1 MANEIRVN
9 DGAGA
14 DGEMRRNVGAF
25 EQTVRSTI
33 LLAETFTGPEWDL
46 PTECPGWSVKDVV
59 SHIVSVEAMLLGD
72 DPASLH
78 VLPDDLPHVRGEM
91 GRMLELGV
99 DARRPV
105 PGPRVLGELRDVLE
119 RRLAAL
125 ATIDPDQET
134 MAPNGRMVPY
144 SMFMVFRAFDC
155 WVHEQDVR
163 RATGRP
169 GNLDAPG
176 AECAR
181 TILRPGLPM
190 VVAKR
195 AGAAPGQSVAFRV
208 TRPLPSTAY
217 VEVGADGRG
226 RLADEPGQV
235 PTVTLSMDWETY
247 VRLAA
252 GRCGPADVTVE
263 VTGDADLAGR
273 VLAAMSV
280 TP

>member
-1 MANEIRVN
+1 MSDDPVAS
-9 DGAGA
+9 A
-14 DGEMRRNVGAF
+14 DGGMAANVAAF

-33 LLAETFTGPEWDL
+33 ALAETFAEGDWDL

-59 SHIVSVEAMLLGD
+59 SHIVSVETLLLGE
-72 DPASLH
+72 DPAPGH
-78 VLPDDLPHVRGEM
+78 VLPDDLPHVRSDF
-91 GRMLELGV
+91 GRMLETGV

-105 PGPRVLGELRDVLE
+105 PGTDVLAELRDVLE

-125 ATIDPDQET
+125 ATTDPEQET
-134 MAPNGRMVPY
+134 MAPTGRMVPY

-155 WVHEQDVR
+155 WVHEQDIR
-163 RATGRP
+163 RAVGRP

-181 TILRPGLPM
+181 MILRPGLPM

-195 AGAAPGQSVAFRV
+195 AGASPGQSVEFRII
-208 TRPLPSTAY
+208 RPTPTTEY
-217 VEVGADGRG
+217 VQVGADGRG
-226 RLADEPGQV
+226 RLAGDAAGP
-235 PTVTLSMDWETY
+235 PTTTLSMDWETY

-252 GRCGPADVTVE
+252 GRCVPADVEVE
-263 VTGDADLAGR
+263 IKGDAELGAR
-273 VLAAMSV
+273 VLAHLAI